1 MIDFAH
7 LTGLIYEAPDR
18 ETNDN
23 PGSVLSSVMSKNEER
38 LGAEKHLLE
47 GEEKTTFRRKKR
59 EGKKKG
65 GHFKSL

>member
-7 LTGLIYEAPDR
+7 LTGLICEAPDK

-38 LGAEKHLLE
+38 LGAEKQLLE
-47 GEEKTTFRRKKR
+47 EEGKTTFM
-59 EGKKKG
+59 KKKG
-65 GHFKSL
+65 EKEGWAL

>member
-7 LTGLIYEAPDR
+7 LTGLICEAPDK

-38 LGAEKHLLE
+38 LGAEKQLLE
-47 GEEKTTFRRKKR
+47 GEGKTTFM
-59 EGKKKG
+59 KKKG
-65 GHFKSL
+65 EKEGWAL